1 MKKVAP
7 SKKATPKKA
16 VARKAVPKKAPA
28 KKTKAKKTAKTV
40 KAPARRAA
48 ALAVGSGKR
57 RKPEGKARRVRP
69 VAPVER
75 EVRVRALDPVARC
88 GPNTS
93 VEQLYRVDEDVNGRR
108 TVHLVFFD
116 RHGWYCEH
124 GRDCVAVKD
133 ARKLGVR

>member
-1 MKKVAP
+1 M
-7 SKKATPKKA
+7 
-16 VARKAVPKKAPA
+16 
-28 KKTKAKKTAKTV
+28 

-48 ALAVGSGKR
+48 ALPAKAARR
-57 RKPEGKARRVRP
+57 RKPEGRVRRGPP
-69 VAPVER
+69 VPPIER

-93 VEQLYRVDEDVNGRR
+93 VEKLYRVDEDVNGRR

-124 GRDCVAVKD
+124 GRDCVAVRD
-133 ARKLGVR
+133 ARKLGAR